1 MPESRGS
8 RAERSSIVVAR
19 PVGDVF
25 AVLTDVTKT
34 GRWFPADVE
43 EEWTSPPPNGVG
55 STRRATVR
63 VLGIRMSN
71 DAVATAYEPPHR
83 AAMRGLSRSAP
94 FEVQFAFTPVDGGT
108 RVDVDTRLAATG
120 PMKLL
125 APAFSRWYGRAWQRG
140 LARLKELMESG
151 QL

>member
-1 MPESRGS
+1 VPESRGS
-8 RAERSSIVVAR
+8 RADRSSILIAR
-19 PVGDVF
+19 PIEDVF

-43 EEWTSPPPNGVG
+43 EKWTSPPPHRIG

-63 VLGIRMSN
+63 VLGMRLSN
-71 DAVATAYEPPHR
+71 DAVVTAYQPPHR

-94 FEVQFAFTPVDGGT
+94 FEVELAFAPVGGGT
-108 RVDVDTRLAATG
+108 RVEVDASLAATG

-151 QL
+151 RL

>member
-1 MPESRGS
+1 MRVSTQ
-8 RAERSSIVVAR
+8 IAR
-19 PVGDVF
+19 PVADVF

-43 EEWTSPPPNGVG
+43 EHWTSPPPHGVG
-55 STRRATVR
+55 ATRRATVK
-63 VLGIRMSN
+63 VLGRKVSN
-71 DAVATAYEPPHR
+71 DAVATVYDPPHR

-94 FEVQFAFTPVDGGT
+94 FEVELAFASVASGT
-108 RVDVDTRLAATG
+108 RVDVDIAIAASG

-125 APAFSRWYGRAWQRG
+125 APAFTRWYGRSWQRG
-140 LARLKELMESG
+140 LVRLKDLMESG